1 MNPRAREPEM
11 KTKQLVLAVLGASA
25 LAAFSQARAE
35 DPAQNGYKAPDAA
48 QQALEQPPAA
58 GIELPLSAEE
68 REIYATRA
76 KARLAEWEERMAEL
90 SDELSEETATSGGE
104 RNARLGEGWQQLGL
118 AWETFEAA
126 ERPEWDEAAVEL
138 QTALDEMNQAWEQR
152 NSNPAPSNRP
162 LGAAPEPLEDEY
174 WAIDLATRM
183 NA

>member
-1 MNPRAREPEM
+1 M
-11 KTKQLVLAVLGASA
+11 KTKQLALAVLGAAA
-25 LAAFSQARAE
+25 LAAFSQVQAQ
-35 DPAQNGYKAPDAA
+35 AQNGYEAPDAA
-48 QQALEQPPAA
+48 PQALEQPPAT

-90 SDELSEETATSGGE
+90 SDELSEETATGGGE
-104 RNARLGEGWQQLGL
+104 RNARVGEAWQQLGL

-138 QTALDEMNQAWEQR
+138 QTALDEMDQAWEQR